1 MFRLNKAAIWALVVL
16 ISLSSALSVGGGRA
30 QAADSGTYVMI
41 KNDYRGTYL
50 YEDAADQNKVK
61 RGTPSDMSDQT
72 YQWQI
77 EETGGVQRIKNRATG
92 HYMSMVNVTEWDDP
106 VTSITL
112 DDTTQDFDWSIQEVE
127 TGKMT
132 IESVQ
137 NPGSYLHVEAA
148 GLDFAECTNGVQAS
162 WGSAHWIFE
171 EVQDNSYVRIKNDY
185 RGLYLYEDPA
195 DQNKVKR
202 GTPTDTNDPAYQWL
216 IEETGG
222 IQRIQNRATGHYMS
236 MVNVTEWDDPVTSI
250 TLDDTTQDFDW
261 SIQEVEA
268 GKMTIESVQ
277 NPGSYLHVEAAGLD
291 FAECTN
297 GVQASWGSAQW
308 ILEPASTVIVTP
320 TPTPTP
326 TPGAD
331 DKYVRI
337 QNRWKGMYLYEDNNQ
352 VKYGNPSFGD
362 PASHWEIED
371 FGDHKRIQNRA
382 TGHYMTIQNGLD
394 YVESTDVQDDWT
406 SAQWDITLNADGYS
420 IIKAVDQN
428 AIIHLEN
435 LRKYAQYS
443 DIDPNWS
450 SPQWKLIGVP
460 DDAFTGH
467 TVRMKNQWQGS
478 YLYEEDGKVKYGNV
492 PADDVRSHWL
502 IAVVGDHR
510 QIRNAAT
517 GHYIAIEHHDSH
529 LDPVEAIE
537 IEPSWTS
544 AQWDIAPAT
553 NDGFYNVENVY
564 KTGFILHIQDQT
576 DYAQASDLPPD
587 WGSGQWALEDAP
599 VVPPDIP
606 ASYVRLKN
614 KKLGTYLYENAHQAV
629 LYGTPPSED
638 ASSHWLVELR
648 DGHQVIRNRATNH
661 VLSIQGLQPYVEAVP
676 DPTSWSSS
684 LWDIVAAPDLGYMDI
699 RNVGDADM
707 YVHLSDSFGYAQYD
721 FVSTEAET
729 VSWSLEE
736 ASVTAQVYE
745 PQVSTER
752 SDVVFDDTNAFR
764 LKNNA
769 TGTYLLEADNGAL
782 SLGSAGVDDLHS
794 QWLPQQVNGHK
805 RLKNVATGD
814 YVAADGGV
822 VAGAVSPAVGA
833 EWAAMANDGSV
844 RFSGAAGQAGTLA
857 ADGAGTAVELTAE
870 GGSVRAGWQLEPVAA
885 DVLYEAEDSFYSM
898 GQTVGT
904 ASSGFSGRG
913 YVGDFADVGSQLTFT
928 VYAQQDGTYNVL
940 TKYVNGNAGA
950 KTLSRSVNG
959 IADKQVTFAASGDAG
974 WKYKSETLKLR
985 AGLNTV
991 TYERT
996 ATDSGSLQIDGLVIH
1011 QAVNKAARGATTMYT
1026 EYEAEAAATNG
1037 TVIGPTR
1044 KYREIASEASGRQA
1058 VKLDQTGQ
1066 YVEFTLTKPT
1076 NSLVVRYT
1084 IPDAPAG
1091 GGLEAPIALYVNG
1104 VKKQDIQL
1112 TSKHSWV
1119 YGSYPWSNDPSL
1131 QLPHRFFDE
1140 SRVLIGDVPAGAKL
1154 RLQVDQAGAAAYRII
1169 DLIDT
1174 ETAPPAY
1181 AQVPLSLSITQF
1193 GAVAGDGQDD
1203 TAALQAA
1210 IAAAK
1215 QAGRAVWIP
1224 AGTFDLNGQPLD
1236 VSDVTIRGAGPWHSV
1251 LQGIGAG
1258 FNGQGGR
1265 VQMYDFAIYGASI
1278 ERNDAS
1284 KESGFDGNYG
1294 PGSVIQNV
1302 WIEHRKTGIWVNGPV
1317 NDMLIV
1323 GNRIRDT
1330 YADGINLHGGNGNIH
1345 IEQNAIRNTGDD
1357 GIALWSDRAF
1367 STTPNHNHAIRF
1379 NTVQLP
1385 WLASNISVY
1394 GGRDNQVQDNI
1405 VADTIAFG
1413 GGINISSNHTPVAFS
1428 GTTTVERNTLLRT
1441 GGHEY
1446 NFNKDFGAIW
1456 VNVPEKIEG
1465 NVLIRYND
1473 VYDSSYQGLSVQGPG
1488 SLTNATIAGNIF
1500 EQTGTWGMQI
1510 QGDARGS
1517 AAIHNI
1523 IRDAVVGDNS
1533 QMAGG
1538 AFAITEPAPMN
1549 DAYVPSSL
1557 AVTLD
1562 AQLFRPETG
1571 GTGAVGGGGGGGSAV
1586 DSGAEQPQPT
1596 ASPEPATPQPGA
1608 PAVKLGADGFTVQSA
1623 TVNGK
1628 PQTNVAVD
1636 GGKLVAA
1643 FRELAAAGG
1652 GSGAA
1657 GAGAGASAGKTIA
1670 VDTTSTDAALVV
1682 DVPAQALGEAA
1693 GLVDGGTLAFRAPDR
1708 AYLLPLS
1715 SLKLDEFAAAMG
1727 VKPED
1732 MTVSIRMEKLTGDA
1746 ADELHSSLQAQGATS
1761 LGDAVDFSVTVQ
1773 AAGAEPIVIHS
1784 FGQTYVTR
1792 TIVLPGTVD
1801 ADQATAVA
1809 IDPQTGA
1816 ASFVPALFERQ
1827 ADGTTAVAIKRN
1839 SNSLYTVV
1847 SHSAAFADTA
1857 GHWAQ
1862 RDIDTM
1868 AAKLIVDGVADGAF
1882 APDRSVTRAEFV
1894 ALLVRSLGLPAA
1906 SGEAAGFTDVEAGDW
1921 YAGPV
1926 ATAVQAGLADGF
1938 ADGSFRPSATI
1949 TREQMAVLIRRA
1961 ISYVG
1966 TPLPAGSGGV
1976 FADETS
1982 IGGWAQDAVASLAA
1996 AQLLSGQEGGHFAPQ
2011 SAATRA
2017 EAVTLLKRFL
2027 QYVDFID

>member
-16 ISLSSALSVGGGRA
+16 ISLSGILTTGGGRA

-61 RGTPSDMSDQT
+61 RGTPSDMSDPT

-77 EETGGVQRIKNRATG
+77 EETGGVKRLKNRSTG
-92 HYMSMVNVTEWDDP
+92 HYMSVVNVTEWDDP
-106 VTSITL
+106 VTSIAL
-112 DDTTQDFDWSIQEVE
+112 DDTTMDFDWNIQDAGAGKMTLESVKNPGSYLHMEAAGLDFAECTNGVQASWGSAQWIFEEVQDNPYVRIKNDYRGSYLYEDEADQNKVKRGMPTDTNDPAYQWLIEETGGVKRIKNRATGHYMSIVNVTEWDDPVTSIALDDTTLDFDWSIAEAE
-127 TGKMT
+127 PGKMT
-132 IESVQ
+132 IESVK

-162 WGSAHWIFE
+162 WGSAHWI
-171 EVQDNSYVRIKNDY
+171 
-185 RGLYLYEDPA
+185 
-195 DQNKVKR
+195 
-202 GTPTDTNDPAYQWL
+202 
-216 IEETGG
+216 
-222 IQRIQNRATGHYMS
+222 
-236 MVNVTEWDDPVTSI
+236 
-250 TLDDTTQDFDW
+250 
-261 SIQEVEA
+261 
-268 GKMTIESVQ
+268 
-277 NPGSYLHVEAAGLD
+277 
-291 FAECTN
+291 
-297 GVQASWGSAQW
+297 
-308 ILEPASTVIVTP
+308 LEPASTVVVTP

-326 TPGAD
+326 TPGAG

-337 QNRWKGMYLYEDNNQ
+337 QSRWKSMYLYEDNNQ

-362 PASHWEIED
+362 TASHWEIED
-371 FGDHKRIQNRA
+371 FGDHKRIKNRA

-394 YVESTDVQDDWT
+394 YVESTEVQDDALT
-406 SAQWDITLNADGYS
+406 AQWDLTLNGDGYS
-420 IIKAVDQN
+420 IIKSAAQN

-443 DIDPNWS
+443 DIDANWF

-460 DDAFTGH
+460 DDVFTGH

-492 PADDVRSHWL
+492 PADDLRSHWL
-502 IAVVGDHR
+502 IAVAGEHR

-529 LDPVEAIE
+529 LDPVEAIV

-544 AQWDIAPAT
+544 AQWDIKAAT
-553 NDGFYNVENVY
+553 NDGFYNIENVY
-564 KTGFILHIQDQT
+564 KTDFILHIQDQT
-576 DYAQASDLPPD
+576 DYAQASNLPPD

-599 VVPPDIP
+599 VVPPVIP
-606 ASYVRLKN
+606 DSYVRLKN
-614 KKLGTYLYENAHQAV
+614 KKLGTYLYENSHQAV
-629 LYGTPPSED
+629 LYGTPPEDD
-638 ASSHWLVELR
+638 ASSHWIVESR
-648 DGHQVIRNRATNH
+648 DGHQVIRNRATQH
-661 VLSIQGLQPYVEAVP
+661 VLSIQGLLPFVESVP
-676 DPTSWSSS
+676 DPAPQSWSSS
-684 LWDIVAAPDLGYMDI
+684 LWDLVASPDLGYVDI
-699 RNVGDADM
+699 RNVGDSDM
-707 YVHLSDSFGYAQYD
+707 FVHLSDSFGYAQYD

-729 VSWSLEE
+729 VSWSLED
-736 ASVTAQVYE
+736 APGMAQVYE
-745 PQVSTER
+745 PQVNTER
-752 SDVVFDDTNAFR
+752 SDVVFDDTNTVR
-764 LKNNA
+764 VKNNA
-769 TGTYLLEADNGAL
+769 TGTYLLEGDNGAL
-782 SLGSAGVDDLHS
+782 TLGSVAVDDLHS
-794 QWLPQQVNGHK
+794 QWLSQQVNGHK
-805 RLKNVATGD
+805 RLKNVATGHF
-814 YVAADGGV
+814 VAADGGT
-822 VAGAVSPAVGA
+822 VAALASAAAGA
-833 EWAAMANDGSV
+833 EWYLTDTDGSA

-857 ADGAGTAVELTAE
+857 ANAGGTAVELTDASS
-870 GGSVRAGWQLEPVAA
+870 SVSASWQLEPVTA
-885 DVLYEAEDSFYSM
+885 DVQYEAEESFYSA
-898 GQTVGT
+898 GQTVGS
-904 ASSGFSGRG
+904 AGLGFSGRG
-913 YVGDFADVGSQLTFT
+913 YIGDFTSVGSLLTFT
-928 VYAQQDGTYNVL
+928 VYAQQDGVYNVL
-940 TKYVNGNAGA
+940 TKYTNTNTGA

-959 IADKQVTFAASGDAG
+959 IADKQVTFAASGSAG

-996 ATDSGSLQIDGLVIH
+996 ATDSGSLQIDALVLH

-1026 EYEAEAAATNG
+1026 EYEAEAAATTG
-1037 TVIGPTR
+1037 TLVGPTR

-1154 RLQVDQAGAAAYRII
+1154 RLQVDQTGAAAYRII

-1174 ETAPPAY
+1174 EMAPQAY
-1181 AQVPLSLSITQF
+1181 AQTPLSLSITQY

-1215 QAGRAVWIP
+1215 QAGRTVWIP
-1224 AGTFDLNGQPLD
+1224 AGTFDFNGEPLN
-1236 VSDVTIRGAGPWHSV
+1236 VSNVTIRGAGPWYSV

-1265 VQMYDFAIYGASI
+1265 VQMYDFAIFGASTG
-1278 ERNDAS
+1278 RNDAS

-1317 NDMLIV
+1317 DDMLIV
-1323 GNRIRDT
+1323 GNRIRNT
-1330 YADGINLHGGNGNIH
+1330 YADGINLHGANSNIH
-1345 IEQNAIRNTGDD
+1345 VEQNAIRNSGDD

-1367 STTPNHNHAIRF
+1367 STTPNHNHVIRF

-1385 WLASNISVY
+1385 WLASNIAVY
-1394 GGRDNQVQDNI
+1394 GGRDNVVQDNI

-1413 GGINISSNHTPVAFS
+1413 GGINVSSNHTPVAFS

-1456 VNVPEKIEG
+1456 VNVPEKIDG
-1465 NVLIRYND
+1465 KVLIRYND

-1500 EQTGTWGMQI
+1500 EKTGTWGMQI

-1523 IRDAVVGDNS
+1523 IRDAVVGDSS
-1533 QMAGG
+1533 QLAGG
-1538 AFAITEPAPMN
+1538 TFTVTAPAAMN

-1562 AQLFRPETG
+1562 AQLFRPESGGAGTG
-1571 GTGAVGGGGGGGSAV
+1571 GTGGGGVSGG
-1586 DSGAEQPQPT
+1586 DSGTGSQPTTSPQPT
-1596 ASPEPATPQPGA
+1596 TKPQQ
-1608 PAVKLGADGFTVQSA
+1608 PAVKLGADALTVKST

-1628 PQTNVAVD
+1628 VQTSVAVD
-1636 GGKLVAA
+1636 GSKLVAA
-1643 FRELAAAGG
+1643 FRELLAAGNG
-1652 GSGAA
+1652 T
-1657 GAGAGASAGKTIA
+1657 GAGTGAGAGKTIA
-1670 VDTTSTDAALVV
+1670 IDTASTDATLVV
-1682 DVPAQALGEAA
+1682 EVPAQALGEAA
-1693 GLVDGGTLAFRAPDR
+1693 GLLGGGKLAFRAADR
-1708 AYLLPLS
+1708 SYELPLS
-1715 SLKLDEFAAAMG
+1715 SLKLDELAAGMG
-1727 VKPED
+1727 KSTAD
-1732 MTVSIRMEKLTGDA
+1732 LTVSIRMEKLTGSV
-1746 ADELHSSLQAQGATS
+1746 ADELNGSLEAQGVTP
-1761 LGDAVDFSVTVQ
+1761 LGDAVDFSVTVGAQ
-1773 AAGAEPIVIHS
+1773 GAEPVTIHS
-1784 FGQTYVTR
+1784 FGSTYVTR
-1792 TIVLPGTVD
+1792 TLVLSGVVD

-1809 IDPQTGA
+1809 VDPQTGA
-1816 ASFVPALFERQ
+1816 ASFVPALFEKQ
-1827 ADGTTAVAIKRN
+1827 EDGTTAVVIKRN

-1847 SHSAAFADTA
+1847 SHSASFADTA

-1868 AAKLIVDGVADGAF
+1868 ASKLIVNGIADGAF

-1894 ALLVRSLGLPAA
+1894 ALLVRSLGLSAA
-1906 SGEAAGFTDVEAGDW
+1906 SDAASGFTDVKAGDW
-1921 YAGPV
+1921 YAGAV
-1926 ATAVQAGLADGF
+1926 ATAVEAGLADGF

-1949 TREQMAVLIRRA
+1949 TREQMAVLIARA
-1961 ISYVG
+1961 ISYAG
-1966 TPLPAGSGGV
+1966 TSLPAGSDGV
-1976 FADETS
+1976 FADEAS
-1982 IGGWAQDAVASLAA
+1982 IGGWAREAVASLAA
-1996 AQLLSGQEGGHFAPQ
+1996 VQLVNGMSDGSFAPQ
-2011 SAATRA
+2011 SASTRA
-2017 EAVTLLKRFL
+2017 EAVTMLKRFL
-2027 QYVDFID
+2027 QFANFMD